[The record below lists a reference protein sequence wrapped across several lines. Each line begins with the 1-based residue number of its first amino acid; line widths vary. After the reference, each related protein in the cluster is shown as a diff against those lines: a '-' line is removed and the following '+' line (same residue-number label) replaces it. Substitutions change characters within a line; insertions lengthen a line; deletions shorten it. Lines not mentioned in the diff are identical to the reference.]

1 MNFEKSTLVA
11 LKLSPGKEKH
21 TFGKQALLAG
31 KKIKSIIA
39 MPGGNGEKTPAGDPI
54 DGTITSLGYLEL
66 NDANN
71 TTLHD
76 NIPCA
81 LLNPIKGVNGR
92 IIELDIENVDW
103 EKSSLRLSGI
113 AAEAY
118 AAFFIVY
125 E

>member
-1 MNFEKSTLVA
+1 MKFEKSTLVT

-31 KKIKSIIA
+31 KKIKSIVA
-39 MPGGNGEKTPAGDPI
+39 MPGGNGEKTPAGDTI
-54 DGTITSLGYLEL
+54 EGTVTAQGYLEL

-81 LLNPIKGVNGR
+81 LLNPVKGVNGR